1 MANRSTHDG
10 GSNPDHT
17 GRHAVIDAE
26 VISKRVKEAQHTEAE
41 INLAREK
48 YKALPQR
55 GSILYFVIADLPL
68 IDPMYQYSLEY
79 FIQVFNHCLRSSPK
93 SIDLPTRLRTLIDF
107 TTEFVFST
115 GASLSSASTKLA
127 RSRLGV
133 DANQGNL
140 CPEVCRGLF
149 QAHRLI
155 FSFLICTAIQ
165 QQAQTI
171 SASDWS
177 YLLRGAPPTPT
188 TRPNP
193 APTLLTPAAWG
204 GLHTLEDAMPVFKGI
219 VRSFALEGQAWV
231 RWLQSPEPYLED
243 LPVSWQSEGGS
254 AISPVQKLCLLKLV
268 RPDCLVPAI
277 QQYVINSLGPHFAQP
292 GPVSLHSVKKDS
304 NNTTPIIFILSPGCD
319 PTGELQRLALAEGF
333 TPGER
338 LHTIS
343 LGQGQ
348 GPLAQAT
355 IEMAAKQGHWV
366 CLQNCHLVK
375 SWMPELERQ
384 VARLCTEGQPDL
396 HTSFR
401 LWLTSMPSPH
411 FPVAVLQSGIKVTM
425 ESPKGVR
432 AALLRCYGTLSPA
445 VLAQGCPQQPQAWP
459 RMLFVLAF
467 FHALVL
473 ERRKYGSL
481 GWNTSYDFSDGD
493 WLCARQTLSM
503 FLNTQATIPW
513 AALQYVTGRINYGGR
528 VTDDNDRVLLTHLLP
543 RCYTPAALTP
553 DFTPAQGYPLPAAD
567 ASLEAC
573 ISHIQGLPAVDTAL
587 VFSMHP
593 NADTTF
599 QLQESERLIS
609 TVLSVQPRASHTAG
623 AVSHDDMVAGVAQD
637 ALANLPAPLARED
650 ASIAR
655 DPFAPL
661 PTGAV
666 NSLGVV
672 LGQEL
677 ERYNRLLH
685 HVSASLQQLTKALKG
700 VVAMS
705 SSLEAMYTSL
715 SNNQVPR
722 QWAHVAYPSLKPL
735 GPWLKDLQDR
745 VAFFSSWLKRGLP
758 NCFWL
763 AACFFPQGLL
773 TAVLQ
778 NHARLTK
785 MPIDQLNFGFEVLRV
800 EDALQLA
807 APPEVGVC
815 VSGGRQN

>member
-1 MANRSTHDG
+1 MG
-10 GSNPDHT
+10 
-17 GRHAVIDAE
+17 
-26 VISKRVKEAQHTEAE
+26 
-41 INLAREK
+41 
-48 YKALPQR
+48 
-55 GSILYFVIADLPL
+55 DLN
-68 IDPMYQYSLEY
+68 E
-79 FIQVFNHCLRSSPK
+79 
-93 SIDLPTRLRTLIDF
+93 
-107 TTEFVFST
+107 
-115 GASLSSASTKLA
+115 
-127 RSRLGV
+127 
-133 DANQGNL
+133 
-140 CPEVCRGLF
+140 
-149 QAHRLI
+149 
-155 FSFLICTAIQ
+155 
-165 QQAQTI
+165 
-171 SASDWS
+171 
-177 YLLRGAPPTPT
+177 
-188 TRPNP
+188 
-193 APTLLTPAAWG
+193 
-204 GLHTLEDAMPVFKGI
+204 
-219 VRSFALEGQAWV
+219 
-231 RWLQSPEPYLED
+231 
-243 LPVSWQSEGGS
+243 
-254 AISPVQKLCLLKLV
+254 
-268 RPDCLVPAI
+268 
-277 QQYVINSLGPHFAQP
+277 
-292 GPVSLHSVKKDS
+292 
-304 NNTTPIIFILSPGCD
+304 
-319 PTGELQRLALAEGF
+319 
-333 TPGER
+333 
-338 LHTIS
+338 
-343 LGQGQ
+343 
-348 GPLAQAT
+348 
-355 IEMAAKQGHWV
+355 
-366 CLQNCHLVK
+366 QNCHLVK

-384 VARLCTEGQPDL
+384 VARLRTEGEPDL
-396 HTSFR
+396 HSSFR

-432 AALLRCYGTLSPA
+432 AALLRCYATLSPTL
-445 VLAQGCPQQPQAWP
+445 LAQGCPHQPQAWP

-503 FLNTQATIPW
+503 FLNTQAAIPW
-513 AALQYVTGRINYGGR
+513 AALQYVTGQINYGGR

-553 DFTPAQGYPLPAAD
+553 HFTPAQGYPLPAAD

-573 ISHIQGLPAVDTAL
+573 ISHIQGLPAVDTAS

-609 TVLSVQPRASHTAG
+609 TVLSVQPRMSHTAG
-623 AVSHDDMVAGVAQD
+623 AVSNDDMVASVAQD
-637 ALANLPAPLARED
+637 ALANLPAPLVRED

-677 ERYNRLLH
+677 ERYNCLLH
-685 HVSASLQQLTKALKG
+685 HVSASLQQLAKALKG
-700 VVAMS
+700 LVAMS

-715 SNNQVPR
+715 LNNQVPR
-722 QWAHVAYPSLKPL
+722 QWAQVAYPSLKPL

-745 VAFFSSWLKRGLP
+745 VAFFGSWLKRGPP

-778 NHARLTK
+778 NHARLTQ
-785 MPIDQLNFGFEVLRV
+785 MPIDQLSFGFEVLHI

-815 VSGGRQN
+815 VSGLHLEGARWSTELGTVAQPEPGSMTSALPLVHFRPQQGPGPGSQHGGSTNSVYSCPLYQTSARSGTLNSTGQSTNFVLHMDLHIPANTVPADWVLQGVAALCSVNQ